1 MCLRQFLYFL
11 TIPLYIVPN
20 VSSKVILFININVFY
35 LFALFSYIQ
44 ALAALINI
52 YVAAL
57 NTPGTVPSVQSAWE
71 TFVHTKCSEAKLAA
85 LQVYESW
92 MKSQLDGVLPC
103 DSDDIRLVQQT
114 AIEEGMKLFQGE
126 TFGVSATNSEKYLDE
141 LTVREQEDRFLA
153 LCNLKIHIEYVTNA
167 RSVGLPEQSLGRC
180 SDVIID
186 HVSRL
191 KWSLDTFINRLIL
204 IY

>member
-1 MCLRQFLYFL
+1 M
-11 TIPLYIVPN
+11 
-20 VSSKVILFININVFY
+20 SSQVILFININVFFY
-35 LFALFSYIQ
+35 VFALFSFTQ

-85 LQVYESW
+85 LEVYESW
-92 MKSQLDGVLPC
+92 MKSQLDGELPW

-114 AIEEGMKLFQGE
+114 AIEESMRLFQGE

-141 LTVREQEDRFLA
+141 LTVRKQEDRFLA
-153 LCNLKIHIEYVTNA
+153 LCNLQIHIEYVTNT
-167 RSVGLPEQSLGRC
+167 RNVGLPEQSLGTC

-186 HVSRL
+186 HQC
-191 KWSLDTFINRLIL
+191 
-204 IY
+204 